1 LGQARYGA
9 KIIASSKPVKDKDGD
24 PPCTRAKREYEDILD
39 DKCGKF
45 LCTGETPFT
54 WSPKEGLNNEA

>member
-1 LGQARYGA
+1 
-9 KIIASSKPVKDKDGD
+9 
-24 PPCTRAKREYEDILD
+24 YEDILD

-54 WSPKEGLNNEA
+54 WSPKPIEIEITTDGPRVCPVEAATAAAATAAAAAPRAGSI